1 MSSKSVFVIWT
12 HPLFL
17 TSIRMLLKHPEI
29 DWLGSTSDYTNAL
42 DMISN
47 LKPEIII
54 IEEEQEGKTS
64 IRLMKNMESHHLDFF
79 IIGLNLND
87 NKLNV
92 YHHQKQKVLKA
103 DDLIHLILGNID
115 QKEQTE

>member
-1 MSSKSVFVIWT
+1 MTLKSVFTIWT

-17 TSIRMLLKHPEI
+17 TSIRMLLNHPEI
-29 DWLGSTSDYTNAL
+29 DWLGSTSDYINAL

-54 IEEEQEGKTS
+54 VEEEQEGKTS
-64 IRLMKNMESHHLDFF
+64 IKLMKNMESHHLDFF

-92 YHHQKQKVLKA
+92 YHHQKQKVVKA
-103 DDLIHLILGNID
+103 DDLIRLILGNSY
-115 QKEQTE
+115 QEE